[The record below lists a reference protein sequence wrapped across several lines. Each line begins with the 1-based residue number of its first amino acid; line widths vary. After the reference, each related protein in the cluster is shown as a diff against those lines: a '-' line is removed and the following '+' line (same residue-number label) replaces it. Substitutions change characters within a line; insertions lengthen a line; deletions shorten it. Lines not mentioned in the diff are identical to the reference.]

1 VSQPNPFAQWYQT
14 DSFGRTIIA
23 IPGGYGAGAE
33 RTPNFTGRP
42 VRRDS
47 VTGELQGEELCQYD
61 FTPQQY
67 RALARLTAALCTVL
81 PAIRCEYPRDASGK
95 LADRKLPDAQLK
107 DYHGVLGHYHIQ
119 AEKSDPGP
127 ALQWDYVIGEARRL
141 MKLPALELDA
151 QGRRMAGPLKLIRDN

>member
-1 VSQPNPFAQWYQT
+1 
-14 DSFGRTIIA
+14 
-23 IPGGYGAGAE
+23 
-33 RTPNFTGRP
+33 
-42 VRRDS
+42 
-47 VTGELQGEELCQYD
+47 
-61 FTPQQY
+61 
-67 RALARLTAALCTVL
+67 
-81 PAIRCEYPRDASGK
+81 
-95 LADRKLPDAQLK
+95 LK